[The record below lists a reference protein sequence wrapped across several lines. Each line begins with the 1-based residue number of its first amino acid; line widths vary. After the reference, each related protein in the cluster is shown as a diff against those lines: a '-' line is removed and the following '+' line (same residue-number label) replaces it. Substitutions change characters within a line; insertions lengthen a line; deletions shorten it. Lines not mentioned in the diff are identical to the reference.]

1 MSLASTYTSN
11 LTPAMS
17 KCFLPTTETPI
28 ICPQAPYIRMDSGAA
43 VTPHTMSPAL
53 AAANY
58 SSHAAPSI
66 LQTRGG
72 NVIAV
77 PGSMAASMA
86 NGIRR
91 NNSSSFHSN
100 TTATAATAAQWGDGT
115 NSQLSHHPP
124 PILPQPPHY
133 QPPQQ
138 SIQQQLQEQRQ
149 KSEIISYQ
157 ASEFVAFSVHRL
169 WHRSLIKRRLT
180 APLRPAMA
188 VDIPQHATV
197 LSLPSQSSVVDAF
210 GHSSSSNLSVHT
222 APSTATLLHSTT
234 ATTATSSSNH
244 PITTTS
250 TGFNTTAANNNST
263 PAIIITSSGGCG
275 GVGRG
280 RADPTA
286 DSYGLA
292 NSLPLHKPLSISTIP
307 TAVARSLSSEPIPP
321 LASTTLPLLQVSV
334 PFNSVVCPPGT
345 RRWYPAFFE
354 AVHTVLSRSGCSLPH
369 ILISLLY
376 VARLRQMVPVHITGE
391 GSEYRVFVSA
401 LILAQKFH
409 SDDRYS
415 NKAWSRIT
423 KLPLAEINTMEREFL
438 VSIGYRLHVRD
449 TDYSKWEESI
459 RVLGQEHSVAQAAA
473 HLHQLE
479 ASHRPNQAHSASDDG
494 LLSHQQLLLP
504 RRSSDMEVEADLID
518 SGPLLTR
525 KTHTFPRNS
534 QGFDRRDM

>member
-77 PGSMAASMA
+77 PGSMAASTA
-86 NGIRR
+86 NSIRR

-100 TTATAATAAQWGDGT
+100 TTAAVAAATAAQWGDGT
-115 NSQLSHHPP
+115 NSQLSHHPLP
-124 PILPQPPHY
+124 TLPQPPHY

-222 APSTATLLHSTT
+222 APSTATCCIQRQPQRQHHHLIILSLPRLLTLIPLLLITT
-234 ATTATSSSNH
+234 VRPRSSS
-244 PITTTS
+244 PLR
-250 TGFNTTAANNNST
+250 AAV
-263 PAIIITSSGGCG
+263 AELA
-275 GVGRG
+275 GVG
-280 RADPTA
+280 PTLLPTLTA
-286 DSYGLA
+286 WQTVCLYINLFRSPPYQQQWLDLYPLNPSRRWLHQLFPFYRYLFLLTRWFAHQEHGVGTLPFSRQFTLSSQGLA
-292 NSLPLHKPLSISTIP
+292 
-307 TAVARSLSSEPIPP
+307 A
-321 LASTTLPLLQVSV
+321 
-334 PFNSVVCPPGT
+334 
-345 RRWYPAFFE
+345 
-354 AVHTVLSRSGCSLPH
+354 LPH

-459 RVLGQEHSVAQAAA
+459 RVLGAGTLCGAGRCS
-473 HLHQLE
+473 
-479 ASHRPNQAHSASDDG
+479 SASA
-494 LLSHQQLLLP
+494 
-504 RRSSDMEVEADLID
+504 RSKPS
-518 SGPLLTR
+518 P
-525 KTHTFPRNS
+525 
-534 QGFDRRDM
+534 